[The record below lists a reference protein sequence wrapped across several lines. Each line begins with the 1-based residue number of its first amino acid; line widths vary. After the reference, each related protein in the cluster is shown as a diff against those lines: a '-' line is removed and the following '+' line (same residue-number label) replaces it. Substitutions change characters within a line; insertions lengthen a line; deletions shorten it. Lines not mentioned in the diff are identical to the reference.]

1 MKYMYIL
8 LAVLAFVS
16 FLKMSFYLGIFS
28 LGMIAGIFIYKNIK
42 EKKIISPKK
51 IQWLLEYIIDISHFF
66 FKNLDVL

>member
-1 MKYMYIL
+1 MYIL

-51 IQWLLEYIIDISHFF
+51 IQ
-66 FKNLDVL
+66 